1 MKILLVILLML
12 VFVGGIG
19 ALLYFMVKKLDPMKD
34 DKTEDSNLA
43 IAQDFLPFDDIRNGM
58 IILPNHS
65 YRAIIDC
72 SSINFD
78 LKTEGERD
86 QIEMSFQQFI
96 NSLNFPISIFLQTKE
111 IDNSRR
117 IETLKREIEGT
128 LIEFP
133 NMKVYADHFL
143 ADMNNLNAKIGNNQQ
158 KKRYIVVTYD
168 EAIQLERLTDGEKA
182 VYAKKELMSR
192 CDAIKTG
199 LDAVGI
205 ISHVMSTPEL
215 IELVYSCYNRE
226 GFSYAEAISSN
237 DAFALF
243 VDGAEDRFQDLPRAG
258 MLDLILGESLNR
270 IRAENLD
277 TDKKGEG
284 AAAEIQA
291 LQRDVTRRME
301 QIRRKYAGYFSGQ

>member
-19 ALLYFMVKKLDPMKD
+19 ALLYFMVKKLDPMRD

-58 IILPNHS
+58 IILPNHC

-243 VDGAEDRFQDLPRAG
+243 VDGAEDRFRDLPRAG

-284 AAAEIQA
+284 AAAEIQE
-291 LQRDVTRRME
+291 LQKDVTRRME
-301 QIRRKYAGYFSGQ
+301 QIRRKYVGYFSGQ

>member
-96 NSLNFPISIFLQTKE
+96 NSLNFSISIFLQTKE

-284 AAAEIQA
+284 AAAEIQE
-291 LQRDVTRRME
+291 LQKDVTRRME

>member
-284 AAAEIQA
+284 AAAEIQE
-291 LQRDVTRRME
+291 LQKDVIRRME